1 MTLILDAGAPRASLE
16 ADGGGKAANLARMVG
31 LGLRVP
37 PWFCVS
43 ARLYDAFLADNHI
56 RPEVQR
62 DEPPGA
68 ASARLSARI
77 LGGRLAPELAVA
89 ITDRLAADR
98 LHDQF
103 VAVRSSGLDEDSA
116 QHSFAGQLS
125 SFLYQK
131 GPQTVLDAVLRCWAS
146 AFSERALAY
155 RVGRDLP
162 LSEIR
167 VGVVIQRMVDPVAAG
182 VAFSRNPVR
191 PTDRDTLLVSGVW
204 GLGEGLVS
212 GAVDADHF
220 EVRRDTLE
228 CKPTVAQKATAVRAR
243 AGGGVHVVGVP
254 EADQNRPSLDEEQVR
269 EVAAMALRLEQALG
283 APQDIEWAFEGGALH
298 LLQTRPI
305 THLPPDAAF
314 AAGVMGDGV
323 ILWDNAN
330 IIESFCGVTTPLTFS
345 HACRG
350 YHSVYRQFC
359 ALMGV
364 PSQVVQAHEPMFR
377 NMLGLVRGRIYYNL
391 LNWYRLLALFP
402 AFGTSGAFMETM
414 MGLKQSLG
422 PTLASQVELPGNP
435 TLRHRTWRKVRL
447 ALVSLYRYARIG
459 RLIAAF
465 EANLDEVYRRFHRS
479 DLTALSLP
487 AQVELYH
494 RLEQDILE
502 RWQAPIV
509 NDGRC
514 MLAFGLLKA
523 LTERWLGG
531 GNVPAGGDVAAG
543 GALQNDLLCGQG
555 DVEST
560 MPTKMLMDI
569 AQQVDR
575 GDPQF
580 RAWFLATPAAQVGAE
595 LVAKRG
601 SDPRGAGVAAA
612 FREFLDRYGFRCVDE
627 LKLEA
632 PDLHTDPSFAIQA
645 IAGYLRGG
653 TYAVAA
659 MEEREAGI
667 RQRAEGVVRAR
678 LRGVRRAI
686 FFAVLRLAR
695 SAVRDRE
702 RLRFGRTK
710 TFGLARRLVR
720 AMGQNLVSLGRLAA
734 VDDVFYLTV
743 DELVA
748 YAEGRT
754 VTEDLGGL
762 ARKRRA
768 EFDQFRRTPAPPDR
782 FVTIGTVGV
791 AAAYPPL
798 LAGGDLL
805 ASTPSV
811 PSDPDLLVGTPCCP
825 GVVEGTVR
833 IVHNVKDAEGMG
845 GEILVTER
853 TDPGWVPLFP
863 TCAGLLVER
872 GSLLSHSAVVARE
885 LGLPTIVGIS
895 GGLMTRLT
903 SGQKVRM
910 DASRGEIRIVR

>member
-1 MTLILDAGAPRASLE
+1 VSLILDAGAPPALLAAE
-16 ADGGGKAANLARMVG
+16 GGGKAANLARMVG

-43 ARLYDAFLADNHI
+43 ARLYGTFMAQNDI
-56 RPEVQR
+56 RPEVDA
-62 DEPPGA
+62 DEPLGA
-68 ASARLSARI
+68 AAERLAARI
-77 LGGRLAPELAVA
+77 LGGRLAPELAAA
-89 ITDRLAADR
+89 ITERLATDQLDDR
-98 LHDQF
+98 F

-131 GPQTVLDAVLRCWAS
+131 GPRAVLDALLRCWAS

-155 RVGRDLP
+155 RTERGLP
-162 LSEIR
+162 LSDIR
-167 VGVVIQRMVDPVAAG
+167 LGVVVQRMVEPIAAG

-191 PTDRDTLLVSGVW
+191 PTDRDTLLVSSVW

-220 EVRRDTLE
+220 EVRRETLE
-228 CKPTVAQKATAVRAR
+228 IQPTLADKSHAVRPQPD
-243 AGGGVHVVGVP
+243 GGVHTVEVP
-254 EADQNRPSLDEEQVR
+254 LADRGRPSLSDAQVR
-269 EVAAMALRLEQALG
+269 EVAGVALRLEQALG
-283 APQDIEWAFEGGALH
+283 APQDLEWAIEGDALH

-314 AAGVMGDGV
+314 DARVMGDGV

-350 YHSVYRQFC
+350 YYSVYRQFC

-364 PSQVVQAHEPMFR
+364 PPRVVEAHEPMFR

-402 AFGTSGAFMETM
+402 AFGTSGAYMETM

-422 PTLASQVELPGNP
+422 PELASQVELPAA
-435 TLRHRTWRKVRL
+435 RHPTWRKLWL
-447 ALVSLYRYARIG
+447 AVVSLYRYARIN

-465 EANLDEVYRRFHRS
+465 ETNLETVYQRFRKS
-479 DLTALSLP
+479 DLTALALP
-487 AQVELYH
+487 EQMALYNQLEEEL
-494 RLEQDILE
+494 LQ

-514 MLAFGLLKA
+514 MMAFGLLKA

-531 GNVPAGGDVAAG
+531 EGDGQGEGNAHGDGQTG

-560 MPTKMLMDI
+560 MPTKMLMGI
-569 AQQVDR
+569 AQQIDR
-575 GDPQF
+575 GDPVF
-580 RAWFLATPAAQVGAE
+580 RAWLLETPAADVAAE
-595 LVAKRG
+595 LT
-601 SDPRGAGVAAA
+601 RGAGGGDVGVT
-612 FREFLDRYGFRCVDE
+612 FRDFLDRYGFRCVDE

-653 TYAVAA
+653 TYAVAT
-659 MEEREAGI
+659 MEEREAAI
-667 RQRAEGVVRAR
+667 RRKAEELVRAR
-678 LRGVRRAI
+678 LTGPRRAL

-695 SAVRDRE
+695 RAVRDRE

-720 AMGQNLVSLGRLAA
+720 AMGQNLVSLGQLGA
-734 VDDVFYLTV
+734 VDDVFYLTIE
-743 DELVA
+743 ELAA
-748 YAEGRT
+748 YIEGRA
-754 VTEDLGGL
+754 VTSELGGL
-762 ARKRRA
+762 ARMRRA
-768 EFDQFRRTPAPPDR
+768 EFDEYRRTPAPPDR
-782 FVTIGTVGV
+782 FVSVGTVGAV
-791 AAAYPPL
+791 AAHSAL

-805 ASTPSV
+805 ASTGSV
-811 PSDPDLLVGTPCCP
+811 STDPDVLIGTPCCP
-825 GVVEGTVR
+825 GIVEGTARV
-833 IVHNVKDAEGMG
+833 VHSVKDADGMR

-863 TCAGLLVER
+863 TCSGLLVER

-895 GGLMTRLT
+895 GGLMTRLQ
-903 SGQKVRM
+903 SGQRVRM
-910 DASRGEIRIVR
+910 DASRGEIRILR